1 MIFDHRA
8 VERAARFSDVK
19 AKANRADPIASAAS
33 APADVLRAIPN
44 HTGIAGRSIA

>member
-1 MIFDHRA
+1 MFDHKA
-8 VERAARFSDVK
+8 VERAARLSDVK

-33 APADVLRAIPN
+33 APKDVLNSIPC